1 MLNIIALLFQ
11 LTIFVDSCDTDARVC
26 VVYAGITD
34 EDDAGP
40 VTVSMD
46 ALPKCAAE
54 SMLINVASG
63 ACTMSLDYPHNYPS
77 DNGADIDLNDSTP
90 ADHSTYCP
98 ATSGHKV
105 SK

>member
-11 LTIFVDSCDTDARVC
+11 LTIFVDSCDADARVC

-40 VTVSMD
+40 LTVSMD
-46 ALPKCAAE
+46 VLPACAAE
-54 SMLINVASG
+54 SMLVNVASG
-63 ACTMSLDYPHNYPS
+63 TCDRPRDYPHGYPT
-77 DNGADIDLNDSTP
+77 DNGSDIDLNDTTP

-98 ATSGHKV
+98 ATSGHKAR
-105 SK
+105 